1 VKVKKVSYSVAPLPN
16 WSEMACLQSA
26 EPLVKS
32 CYEAVMVYDEVFDEY
47 VTRRASVGRA
57 PAIERRLPEI

>member
-1 VKVKKVSYSVAPLPN
+1 
-16 WSEMACLQSA
+16 MACLQSA
-26 EPLVKS
+26 EPPVKS

-47 VTRRASVGRA
+47 VTRRASMGRA